1 MNALL
6 NPWHLGFDALVLVS
20 VILYVIYTKRKKQ

>member
-6 NPWHLGFDALVLVS
+6 NPWHLGFDTLVLVS
-20 VILYVIYTKRKKQ
+20 VISYVIYAKRKKQ